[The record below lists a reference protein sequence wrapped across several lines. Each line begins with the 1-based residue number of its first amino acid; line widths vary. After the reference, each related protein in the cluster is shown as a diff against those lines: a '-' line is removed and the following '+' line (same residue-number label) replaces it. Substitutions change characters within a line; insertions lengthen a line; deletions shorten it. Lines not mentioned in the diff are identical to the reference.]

1 MSGGAPC
8 KIAFASGGR
17 ESNILAIK
25 GAAHFHRQFGK
36 DHVVTVATEHK
47 CVLES
52 ALALEREGFRLTV
65 LPVDAQGLVDM
76 DALAAAIDERT
87 AVVSVMAGDHQ
98 NGALRP
104 LAALRAHGRS
114 RRCVFLSGAAP

>member
-76 DALAAAIDERT
+76 DALAAAIDDRT
-87 AVVSVMAGDHQ
+87 AVVSGMAATNRIGV
-98 NGALRP
+98 
-104 LAALRAHGRS
+104 LAPMPRDS
-114 RRCVFLSGAAP
+114 AP